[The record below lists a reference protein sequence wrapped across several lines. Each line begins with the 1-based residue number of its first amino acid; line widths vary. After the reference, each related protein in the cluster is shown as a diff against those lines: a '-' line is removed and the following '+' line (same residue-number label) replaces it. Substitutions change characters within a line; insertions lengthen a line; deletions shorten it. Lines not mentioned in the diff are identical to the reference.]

1 MRPKDLLRKI
11 GRELARAA
19 VIVLLGAV
27 YGTAARLSRALDR
40 RSRTPWPRSGS
51 ILLIGTFHNP
61 NWFHA
66 HLRPLVAS
74 GIGEVILVCD
84 EAVEPLNGVRFEC
97 PPRWM
102 ARALTRA
109 GAKFVWALRCA
120 FRYRPDLYMGYH
132 IFPAALSALA
142 LARLFGRAACYQA
155 TSGADELEGG
165 GWQMDNRVL
174 AALLRPSPYVER
186 AALDMARA
194 FDSIVV
200 RGSSAQAYVRA
211 IGYRGKLAVITGSV
225 EAPAAALDFAER
237 PVDLAF
243 VGRLM
248 QDKRPDRFIAVAA
261 ALADANPALRAVVI
275 GDGPQAEALKSSVR
289 KLGIDANVE
298 FLGKRADVG
307 ELVARTRVFVLT
319 SRSEGVSIAM
329 LEAMA
334 AGAVPVVAKVGD
346 LADFVRNGLTGFIV
360 AQDDLA
366 AYARAASRLLQSE
379 ALWRGCSQRA
389 RSAALAAS
397 GTQAV
402 AARWRQH
409 LSAVMAERAG
419 EADVAYARLR

>member
-1 MRPKDLLRKI
+1 MCPKDLLKKI

-19 VIVLLGAV
+19 AIVLLGAV
-27 YGTAARLSRALDR
+27 YGTVARLSRALER
-40 RSRTPWPRSGS
+40 RARAPRSRAGS
-51 ILLIGTFHNP
+51 ILVIGTFHNP

-66 HLRPLVAS
+66 HIRPLVAS
-74 GIGEVILVCD
+74 GIGEVVLVCD
-84 EAVEPLNGVRFEC
+84 EMVERVNGVRFEC

-102 ARALTRA
+102 ALALTRA

-132 IFPAALSALA
+132 IFPAAVSALA

-155 TSGADELEGG
+155 TSGSDELEGG
-165 GWQMDNRVL
+165 GWQMDNRAL
-174 AALLRPSPYVER
+174 AALLRPSAYLER

-200 RGSSAQAYVRA
+200 RGSSAQTYVRA

-225 EAPAAALDFAER
+225 EAPAASPGFAER
-237 PVDLAF
+237 SIDLAF

-248 QDKRPDRFIAVAA
+248 EDKRPDRFITVAA
-261 ALADANPALRAVVI
+261 ALAKANPALRAVVV
-275 GDGPQAEALKSSVR
+275 GDGPQSEGLKASVR
-289 KLGIDANVE
+289 ELGLGANVE
-298 FLGKRADVG
+298 FLGKRSDVG
-307 ELVARTRVFVLT
+307 ELLARTRVFVLT

-334 AGAVPVVAKVGD
+334 AGAVPVVANVGD
-346 LADFVRNGLTGFIV
+346 LADFVRNDLTGFIV
-360 AQDDLA
+360 PQDDLA
-366 AYARAASRLLQSE
+366 GYARAASRLLASE
-379 ALWRGCSQRA
+379 ALWRGCSARA

-397 GTQAV
+397 GTEAV

-409 LSAVMAERAG
+409 LCAVMAQRTREG
-419 EADVAYARLR
+419 VVPYALR